1 MSWWNKVE
9 YNAKRAGYA
18 TLEGTKAVINSYD
31 PRNWTSTE
39 AAQQT
44 ALKRTKQ
51 YSDMANDLIK
61 AGAKVGPGFKILSKF
76 SLPLAG
82 ISLYWDA
89 KTFKI
94 GFSRGWQ
101 AYGLN

>member
-1 MSWWNKVE
+1 ME

-18 TLEGTKAVINSYD
+18 ALEGTKAVINSYD
-31 PRNWTSTE
+31 PRNWTSTK
-39 AAQQT
+39 AVQQT

-61 AGAKVGPGFKILSKF
+61 AGARVGPGIKMLSKF

-82 ISLYWDA
+82 MSLYLDA
-89 KTFKI
+89 KTFST
-94 GFSRGWQ
+94 GFYRGWQ
-101 AYGLN
+101 AYGLNHRS